1 MVNMYDLIIFPTIW
15 LEGVVLGVKSKQK
28 EAPDEDIEETN
39 MLTGDT
45 IDHFDET
52 IEIREPQ
59 E

>member
-1 MVNMYDLIIFPTIW
+1 MYDLIIFPTIW
-15 LEGVVLGVKSKQK
+15 LEGVILGVKTKPK
-28 EAPDEDIEETN
+28 TAPDENIEETN
-39 MLTGDT
+39 MLTEDT